1 MVEDPSHD
9 EALDEVELDE
19 DDEEAVVLSDD
30 ALPARTVDVTEVDV
44 ESIEDT
50 IAKKEAIEEPEDDDE
65 PGISLTREERVEPL
79 SVKVIPPQP
88 TEFICK
94 RCFLV
99 KHRSQLKDKSKGLC
113 RDCA

>member
-1 MVEDPSHD
+1 MVSDRSTDD
-9 EALDEVELDE
+9 EQEELE
-19 DDEEAVVLSDD
+19 DDEEIIIDD
-30 ALPARTVDVTEVDV
+30 DSVPPPTGDPADVDV
-44 ESIEDT
+44 ESLE
-50 IAKKEAIEEPEDDDE
+50 AALEKKEAVVEPEEDEE
-65 PGISLTREERVEPL
+65 PGIASPRDERAEPAT
-79 SVKVIPPQP
+79 VKVIPPQP